1 MGGSSHGLGVA
12 MRIQLAIPALS
23 LALVSACT
31 EIPDTND
38 DLSDDTLTRAERL
51 EQLLSILASDS
62 MQGRKT
68 GTLGSTKAALFLA
81 NELERYGL
89 DPAGDNGFFQNVP
102 LARIQVD
109 GPNGPRERLMLPSPS
124 LDFDELP
131 AENIIE
137 NEVNVVALIPGSDPS
152 VANEGVVIGAHY
164 DHVGIGPP
172 IDGDSIYNGAD
183 DDGSGTVAILEI
195 ARDLARNNRP
205 RRTVIILLSTAEEM
219 GLLGTRWYIEN
230 PVFPLEQTVAD
241 FQIEM
246 IGRPDSLAG
255 GFGRGWLTGFERTT
269 MGEQLVNKGSPIVPD
284 PRPDQNFFFRSDNIA
299 FARIGIP
306 AHTLSSYN
314 LHDDYHRPSD
324 EVQYIDFDHMAAIVE
339 AAVEAVRILANGPR
353 PNWVEG
359 GMDGLTGNTP

>member
-1 MGGSSHGLGVA
+1 
-12 MRIQLAIPALS
+12 MRIQLAIPVLS
-23 LALVSACT
+23 LALMSACT

-38 DLSDDTLTRAERL
+38 DLSDDRLTRAERL

-109 GPNGPRERLMLPSPS
+109 GSNGPRERLMLPSPS
-124 LDFDELP
+124 LDFDTLP

-195 ARDLARNNRP
+195 ARDLARSNRP
-205 RRTVIILLSTAEEM
+205 RRTVVILLSTAEEM
-219 GLLGTRWYIEN
+219 
-230 PVFPLEQTVAD
+230 
-241 FQIEM
+241 
-246 IGRPDSLAG
+246 
-255 GFGRGWLTGFERTT
+255 
-269 MGEQLVNKGSPIVPD
+269 
-284 PRPDQNFFFRSDNIA
+284 
-299 FARIGIP
+299 
-306 AHTLSSYN
+306 
-314 LHDDYHRPSD
+314 
-324 EVQYIDFDHMAAIVE
+324 
-339 AAVEAVRILANGPR
+339 
-353 PNWVEG
+353 
-359 GMDGLTGNTP
+359 

>member
-1 MGGSSHGLGVA
+1 
-12 MRIQLAIPALS
+12 MRIQLTIPALS

-31 EIPDTND
+31 EIPDAND
-38 DLSDDTLTRAERL
+38 GLFDDALTRAERL
-51 EQLLSILASDS
+51 EHLLSILASDS

-68 GTLGSTKAALFLA
+68 GTPGSTKAALFLA
-81 NELERYGL
+81 NELARYGL
-89 DPAGDNGFFQNVP
+89 DPAGDNGFFQDVP

-109 GPNGPRERLMLPSPS
+109 GPNGPRERLALPSPS
-124 LDFDELP
+124 LDFDDLP

-152 VANEGVVIGAHY
+152 VSNEAVVIGAHY

-172 IDGDSIYNGAD
+172 VDGDSIYNGAD

-205 RRTVIILLSTAEEM
+205 RRTVVILLSTAEEM
-219 GLLGTRWYIEN
+219 GLLGTNWYIEN

-269 MGEQLVNKGSPIVPD
+269 MGEQLVNNGSPIVAD

-324 EVQYIDFDHMAAIVE
+324 EVQYVDFDHMAAIVE
-339 AAVEAVRILANGPR
+339 AAVDAVRILANGPK